1 MARVS
6 IEDCLTNIE
15 NRFVLV
21 AVASHRT
28 RRLMSGAEPLVNSKN
43 KEAVTALREIAEGR
57 VLPQA
62 PTPPPETA
70 ADSANSDA
78 KEATAVKNSVA
89 TVTEDAATDSVDQ
102 AKE

>member
-6 IEDCLTNIE
+6 IEDCLTNID

-28 RRLMSGAEPLVNSKN
+28 RRLMAGTDQLVNSKN

-57 VLPQA
+57 VLPQV
-62 PTPPPETA
+62 PPREVESEEKTE
-70 ADSANSDA
+70 A
-78 KEATAVKNSVA
+78 K
-89 TVTEDAATDSVDQ
+89 
-102 AKE
+102 

>member
-28 RRLMSGAEPLVNSKN
+28 RRLMGGADQLVNSKN

-57 VLPQA
+57 IQPQV
-62 PTPPPETA
+62 PPQDVEIKDV
-70 ADSANSDA
+70 DS
-78 KEATAVKNSVA
+78 KIE
-89 TVTEDAATDSVDQ
+89 VTD
-102 AKE
+102 K

>member
-28 RRLMSGAEPLVNSKN
+28 RNLMSGADPLVNSKN
-43 KEAVTALREIAEGR
+43 KEAVTALREIAEGV
-57 VLPQA
+57 VLPCA
-62 PTPPPETA
+62 PARESEKP
-70 ADSANSDA
+70 AD
-78 KEATAVKNSVA
+78 
-89 TVTEDAATDSVDQ
+89 TE
-102 AKE
+102 

>member
-6 IEDCLTNIE
+6 IEDCLTTID

-28 RRLMSGAEPLVNSKN
+28 RRLMSGADQLVSSTN

-57 VLPQA
+57 VQPNVPPLEEQKQQEEAEPKPNIIA
-62 PTPPPETA
+62 TKADVDPTKANTTEANAVA
-70 ADSANSDA
+70 AG
-78 KEATAVKNSVA
+78 E
-89 TVTEDAATDSVDQ
+89 
-102 AKE
+102 